1 MSTEIGTF
9 RVRKILKRR
18 GGRGSVSSEIGTVR
32 VRII

>member
-1 MSTEIGTF
+1 MSTETGTV
-9 RVRKILKRR
+9 RVHKILKRR